1 MIDHIIP
8 SVITQHMPTV
18 WLVLHTLLA
27 AALVYSCACRFAR
40 TSKHRT
46 RAGIRWAFN
55 ALVIYA
61 GTALFAPWA
70 CGWQPDGMDVLAVA
84 AITWVQIATAV
95 YWHDGV
101 PLPYRT
107 RSELAKLEEEAR

>member
-1 MIDHIIP
+1 MSNP
-8 SVITQHMPTV
+8 ITPGLVAQYLPVV
-18 WLVLHTLLA
+18 WLVLHTLFA

-55 ALVIYA
+55 GLVIYGGA
-61 GTALFAPWA
+61 ALFGPYA
-70 CGWQPDGMDVLAVA
+70 CGWQPDGMAVLAVA
-84 AITWVQIATAV
+84 AITWVQVATAV

-107 RSELAKLEEEAR
+107 ASELAKLEDGK